1 MFRVTVKGLLAHK
14 FRLAATALAVMLGVA
29 FMAGTLVLTDTI
41 GKTFDDL
48 FADVYEGTDA
58 VARGEAAFSN
68 PEGAGDVRGRVD
80 ASLVDTVAGVDGV
93 ATADGIIQ
101 GYARIIDKDGDPIG
115 DPEMG
120 APTFGGNWNE
130 SSDLNPF
137 RIVAGQ
143 PPRADNEIVID
154 KKSADDAG
162 FRVGDT
168 VTVLAQGPPQQL
180 ELSGIARFGDADSPG
195 GASYVL
201 FTTEAAQRLVAE
213 PGKFD
218 SVAAVADEGVS
229 QRELAGRISEVV
241 PSGVEVVTGDEITT
255 ESQNDIEE
263 NLTFFNTF
271 MFIFAVVALLVGS
284 FIIFNTFSIT
294 VAQRTRE
301 NALLRAIGASRRQ
314 VLGSVLVEALVV
326 ALVASLIGLV
336 VGLVVAAGLKA
347 LLAGFG
353 FDIPSGAVV
362 ITPRTIIVSLVVGML
377 VTVVAAL
384 SPARKAGKVA
394 PVAAMRDVAVGSTGY
409 GSKLRVVVGGVVL
422 ALGVVSLLGGLFGGG
437 SSALPL
443 VGLGVLFVFFGVSI
457 LGRTIALPLSRMIGA
472 LLPRLRGI
480 TGTLARENAMRNPK
494 RTAATASALMIGVG
508 LIAFISIFAAS
519 TKTSFNAAIDES
531 FTGDFVI
538 DSGAFGTGGLDPALV
553 GQVDDL
559 PEVRAASGVRVGA
572 AEISGG
578 PEQVIGLDPA
588 NAFDIIDVRQLQ
600 GDSADLDRNSIA
612 VFEDV
617 ADDDNLAIGDTVV
630 VLFKD
635 TGRQELTVAMIYGE
649 NELAGDYLLGIDAY
663 EANFADQYDAFVF
676 VDKADGASPASALA
690 AVERVA
696 DNYPGADVRDRTGFK
711 ERLTEPV
718 DQLLGLIYVL
728 LLLAIVIALLGIG
741 NTLALS
747 ILERTRE
754 LGLLRSVG
762 MSRSQLRSTIRWE
775 SVIIALQGTVL
786 GLAIG
791 LFFGWA
797 LVQALRDE
805 GIDHFTIPY
814 GTLLIVIVVAGFAGV
829 LAAILPARRAAKLD
843 VLRAIV
849 TE

>member
-29 FMAGTLVLTDTI
+29 FIAGTLVLTDTI

-137 RIVAGQ
+137 RIVAGE
-143 PPRADNEIVID
+143 PPRADNEVVID

-263 NLTFFNTF
+263 NLSFFNTF

-362 ITPRTIIVSLVVGML
+362 ITPRTIIVSLVVGVL

-553 GQVDDL
+553 GKIDDL

-588 NAFDIIDVRQLQ
+588 SAFDIIDVRQLQ

-617 ADDDNLAIGDTVV
+617 ADEDNLAIGDTVV

-649 NELAGDYLLGIDAY
+649 NELAGDYVLGIDAY
-663 EANFADQYDAFVF
+663 EANLADQYDAFVF
-676 VDKADGASPASALA
+676 VDKADNASAASALA

-696 DNYPGADVRDRTGFK
+696 DDYPGADVRDRTGFK

-762 MSRSQLRSTIRWE
+762 MTRSQLRSTIRWE

-814 GTLLIVIVVAGFAGV
+814 GTLLIVLVVAGFAGV
-829 LAAILPARRAAKLD
+829 LAAVLPARRAAKMD